1 MPGPRPWPPRSA
13 AIPWQL
19 LRLPTPSSC
28 LRDRRPSLG
37 GAAALLA
44 AAPAHAD
51 IFSARAELTGGGAG
65 GVGVGG
71 DQKDAAYFKNAPHGT
86 YGALIG
92 AQILIADAFI
102 EHTQFTNGSRIT
114 TWTQFALGLRLDMKL
129 GGGPAP
135 VKGDPDKKP
144 QDALKGSLSRLIV
157 HPGGLSGSAP
167 ASQVVSALTITLE
180 ITDNGFLLEARV
192 GFGKR
197 LGHGLRLGVTIPVSG
212 GYFFKSGNG
221 ATVNNL
227 STHYQ
232 GIEAR
237 ALLTLGMQLGAL

>member
-1 MPGPRPWPPRSA
+1 MSRS
-13 AIPWQL
+13 L
-19 LRLPTPSSC
+19 VL
-28 LRDRRPSLG
+28 LG

-102 EHTQFTNGSRIT
+102 EFGVHAAFG
-114 TWTQFALGLRLDMKL
+114 LGTGQQVDPPLDN
-129 GGGPAP
+129 A
-135 VKGDPDKKP
+135 
-144 QDALKGSLSRLIV
+144 Q
-157 HPGGLSGSAP
+157 
-167 ASQVVSALTITLE
+167 
-180 ITDNGFLLEARV
+180 ITDKGFLLEARV

>member
-1 MPGPRPWPPRSA
+1 MSRS
-13 AIPWQL
+13 L
-19 LRLPTPSSC
+19 VL
-28 LRDRRPSLG
+28 LG

-129 GGGPAP
+129 DGGPAP

-144 QDALKGSLSRLIV
+144 TGYVEFGV
-157 HPGGLSGSAP
+157 HAAFGLGTGQ
-167 ASQVVSALTITLE
+167 QVDPPLDNAQ
-180 ITDNGFLLEARV
+180 ITDKGFLLEARV